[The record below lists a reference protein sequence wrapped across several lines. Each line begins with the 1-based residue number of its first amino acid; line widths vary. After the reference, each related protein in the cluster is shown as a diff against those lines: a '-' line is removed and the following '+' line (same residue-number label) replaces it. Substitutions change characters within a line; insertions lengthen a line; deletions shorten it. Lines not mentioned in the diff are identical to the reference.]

1 MYFNTT
7 NMNHKIHKIS
17 INMSNCVSLSSG
29 KTSDISPF
37 AVDYLEYEK
46 THRDGTKTQRTLQKP

>member
-1 MYFNTT
+1 
-7 NMNHKIHKIS
+7 MNHKIHKIS